1 MTNLCQVGFRESRPQ
16 RGDDFA
22 SPLSAFSTISF
33 EGIFP
38 GPRSVSG
45 SRREEA
51 ETNSNLSKDDFV
63 GIILDV
69 LKMQKN
75 ICLCRHFQV
84 RCRDIFLMNTLPTDT
99 FQTNAFSVG
108 AQNKTGRTAV

>member
-1 MTNLCQVGFRESRPQ
+1 MGFRETRPH

-38 GPRSVSG
+38 GPRST
-45 SRREEA
+45 RRGLED
-51 ETNSNLSKDDFV
+51 NSNLTKQDFV

-84 RCRDIFLMNTLPTDT
+84 FVEIFIIR
-99 FQTNAFSVG
+99 FG
-108 AQNKTGRTAV
+108 YEK